1 MRQAYDYWQ
10 DQPGFYQRASPDERR
25 PESHRTRVRL
35 GVRELRRNRELT
47 TPIQVSPWTASHF
60 WSRPLFTRR
69 NGTSGRNRITT
80 STEAP
85 PPSEHGSERIHALRR
100 RNHWGYPSGYEYV
113 FPALGPRR
121 NTPTTDTLKRP
132 GPADQPG
139 TIAPELLPDREA
151 NVNRSRKAE
160 QRGQD
165 RIARPPRRSGN
176 SPGPARPPPRH
187 ETTGPPFLYTTSGP
201 CSQQARSCET
211 RNAAKKNHLGGQHP
225 LIRIAPT
232 HLGGAIN
239 SAEPGVKKGGR
250 QKERE
255 KE

>member
-1 MRQAYDYWQ
+1 MNSRRQ
-10 DQPGFYQRASPDERR
+10 PKSASQ
-25 PESHRTRVRL
+25 L
-35 GVRELRRNRELT
+35 
-47 TPIQVSPWTASHF
+47 

-69 NGTSGRNRITT
+69 NGTSGHALEK
-80 STEAP
+80 SATEAP

-121 NTPTTDTLKRP
+121 NTPTTDTLKRQ

-165 RIARPPRRSGN
+165 RIARQPRRSGN
-176 SPGPARPPPRH
+176 SPGPARSPPRH
-187 ETTGPPFLYTTSGP
+187 ETTGSPFLYTTSGP
-201 CSQQARSCET
+201 CSRHAPSCET
-211 RNAAKKNHLGGQHP
+211 RNAAKKNHLAGQHLP
-225 LIRIAPT
+225 F
-232 HLGGAIN
+232 G
-239 SAEPGVKKGGR
+239 
-250 QKERE
+250 
-255 KE
+255 

>member
-1 MRQAYDYWQ
+1 MS
-10 DQPGFYQRASPDERR
+10 AS
-25 PESHRTRVRL
+25 S
-35 GVRELRRNRELT
+35 GRNRELT
-47 TPIQVSPWTASHF
+47 TQTHPQRRAASHF

-225 LIRIAPT
+225 SFGEHQRIWGAPLIPPS
-232 HLGGAIN
+232 LG
-239 SAEPGVKKGGR
+239 SKKGALLKKASCGVR
-250 QKERE
+250 RG
-255 KE
+255 